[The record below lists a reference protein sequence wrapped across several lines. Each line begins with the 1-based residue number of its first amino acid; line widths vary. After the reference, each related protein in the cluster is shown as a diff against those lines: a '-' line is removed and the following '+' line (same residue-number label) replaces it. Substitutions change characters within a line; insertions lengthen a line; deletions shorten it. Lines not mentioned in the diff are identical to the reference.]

1 MTARGSKGRLAI
13 RGNKTQLEV
22 KTYLS
27 EIMKKLFVIA
37 LAFLATTAAVAQ
49 KKDSTA
55 VVTKPVPVVV
65 PVAPAPAKKDWSK
78 ISLARR
84 ANDHLMFEFGYNN
97 WAAAPDSIR
106 IGGFNRTVNIYFMF
120 DFPFKT
126 DMRWSV
132 GTGVGLGCDNTFF
145 DKQELQMDALNTNN
159 LAFNAG
165 NSGSSGSHFK
175 KNKLVTTYLQIPVE
189 LRYALDPENANSS
202 WKFAI
207 GIRVG
212 LLMSAYYKGKT
223 LQNDVNQTIGNFTEK
238 FSSKQ
243 FFNTPQLVGTARVSK
258 GVIGVFG
265 QFQASA
271 LMKASGNNPAV
282 YPFAFGFVLSGL

>member
-1 MTARGSKGRLAI
+1 MTARESKVKAMSREI
-13 RGNKTQLEV
+13 KTSARSK

-49 KKDSTA
+49 KKDST
-55 VVTKPVPVVV
+55 VVTKPVPAVT

-78 ISLARR
+78 ITLSRR

-97 WAAAPDSIR
+97 WAAAPDSVR

-126 DMRWSV
+126 DPRWSV

-145 DKQELQMDALNTNN
+145 DKQELQLNALNTDN
-159 LAFNAG
+159 LAFNSG

-175 KNKLVTTYLQIPVE
+175 KNK
-189 LRYALDPENANSS
+189 
-202 WKFAI
+202 
-207 GIRVG
+207 
-212 LLMSAYYKGKT
+212 
-223 LQNDVNQTIGNFTEK
+223 
-238 FSSKQ
+238 
-243 FFNTPQLVGTARVSK
+243 
-258 GVIGVFG
+258 
-265 QFQASA
+265 
-271 LMKASGNNPAV
+271 
-282 YPFAFGFVLSGL
+282 